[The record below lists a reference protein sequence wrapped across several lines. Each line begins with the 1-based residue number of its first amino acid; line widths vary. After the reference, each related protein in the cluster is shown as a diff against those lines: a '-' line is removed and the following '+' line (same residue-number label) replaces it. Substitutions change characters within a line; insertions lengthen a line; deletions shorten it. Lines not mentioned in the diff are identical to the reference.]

1 MATGTLC
8 VLRATAM
15 YGGSSGSRYLGITG
29 LTKRSASAREVAM
42 GKRTNRAK
50 YSPKWGKKVGHY
62 HSKKK
67 RQKKREEYR
76 RKMTAYE
83 KKAQD
88 ERILAMAREIEQ
100 AQY

>member
-1 MATGTLC
+1 MAAGTSC
-8 VLRATAM
+8 VLHATAM
-15 YGGSSGSRYLGITG
+15 YGGNGGGRYLGATHLIIV
-29 LTKRSASAREVAM
+29 SVIAEVVM
-42 GKRTNRAK
+42 GKRANRARC
-50 YSPKWGKKVGHY
+50 SPWGEKVGHY

-76 RKMTAYE
+76 RKMTDTE
-83 KKAQD
+83 RKAQD